1 MQGER
6 EREEFEKEL
15 LGNSSRELF
24 FGLKNE
30 TDKRFSEIKEKFFEV
45 QNNNYEELF
54 IETLLVDEKEAY
66 KFGGAFYPIV
76 SENQNISDIFN
87 ENIYLENV
95 YLDVPYYQLK
105 DIEEETFNAWI
116 HTDDETYEIKVVL
129 EKDMRYEKKIKRLYE
144 AFELNGQN
152 WNTINTAHIKRMYR
166 IKVSDYDF
174 EMTDKIYEGVVNKK
188 YKIDYDFE
196 YYDDN
201 VIRGK
206 KLLWNVE
213 EKKIKST
220 IFIRPTK
227 VDISFE
233 YILKFDENE
242 KLLVENNDKNDIL
255 CCYTGNKNELS
266 IISRRDDNSIWKVFS
281 IKSVELCRKIME
293 MNFNKENLD
302 YIHFTNYREISF
314 IDKIRKHYNNE
325 NGIRSKAYLEKKFF
339 DYEFIKNNFE
349 LKDVVFNKEKEK
361 NIDVYNCNEFLETD
375 FDLFQ
380 KKGKIVLNL
389 FVKCLNRNKYT
400 EDMLSFIVSEIQ
412 WRMPEYDCRGY
423 MI

>member
-24 FGLKNE
+24 FELKNE

-188 YKIDYDFE
+188 YKID
-196 YYDDN
+196 
-201 VIRGK
+201 
-206 KLLWNVE
+206 
-213 EKKIKST
+213 
-220 IFIRPTK
+220 
-227 VDISFE
+227 
-233 YILKFDENE
+233 
-242 KLLVENNDKNDIL
+242 
-255 CCYTGNKNELS
+255 
-266 IISRRDDNSIWKVFS
+266 
-281 IKSVELCRKIME
+281 
-293 MNFNKENLD
+293 
-302 YIHFTNYREISF
+302 
-314 IDKIRKHYNNE
+314 
-325 NGIRSKAYLEKKFF
+325 
-339 DYEFIKNNFE
+339 
-349 LKDVVFNKEKEK
+349 
-361 NIDVYNCNEFLETD
+361 
-375 FDLFQ
+375 
-380 KKGKIVLNL
+380 
-389 FVKCLNRNKYT
+389 
-400 EDMLSFIVSEIQ
+400 
-412 WRMPEYDCRGY
+412 
-423 MI
+423 